1 MVTYDLENSLRII
14 QFYKKKENIRVE
26 KKKKKDKKKSAQK
39 KNINPTLPIV
49 FDKIIHEP
57 NRLRL
62 MAQLYVVEIADM
74 VFLQHQLDLTWG
86 NLSSHLTKLEK
97 EGYVF
102 IKKEIFEKKSRTTIK
117 ITELGQQQFL
127 RYRKQMK
134 ALLE

>member
-1 MVTYDLENSLRII
+1 M
-14 QFYKKKENIRVE
+14 E
-26 KKKKKDKKKSAQK
+26 KKKKNKKKSTK
-39 KNINPTLPIV
+39 KKYVNPTPPIA
-49 FDKIIHEP
+49 FNKIIHEP

-102 IKKEIFEKKSRTTIK
+102 IKKEIFEKKPRTTVK

-127 RYRKQMK
+127 RYRNQMK